1 MSAEAAGI
9 TSARLG
15 AAPGE
20 RFNRLRD
27 PLGVVSFGINQMV
40 LAPGQR
46 GRIHRHKHQEEVYL
60 VLEGTL
66 TLMVEGEAHEFTAG
80 EVVRVAPST
89 RRQLVNRHRSPL
101 SLMALGGHTGHSHE
115 PRDGE
120 VFAAWEDQEAGSPQT
135 MPAPEDLPES
145 DLR

>member
-1 MSAEAAGI
+1 MGAQPEGV
-9 TSARLG
+9 TSARLQD
-15 AAPGE
+15 APAE

-46 GRIHRHKHQEEVYL
+46 GRIHRHKRQEEVYL
-60 VLEGTL
+60 VLSGTL
-66 TLMVEGEAHEFTAG
+66 TLMVEGEALEFSTG

-101 SLMALGGHTGHSHE
+101 SLLALGGHADHSHE

-120 VFAAWEDQEAGSPQT
+120 LFAGWQDSEPGTPDT
-135 MPAPEDLPES
+135 VPAPADLPES
-145 DLR
+145 ELR

>member
-1 MSAEAAGI
+1 MSDQRDGV
-9 TSARLG
+9 TSARLQD
-15 AAPGE
+15 APAE
-20 RFNRLRD
+20 RFNRLRE

-60 VLEGTL
+60 VLAGTL
-66 TLMVEGEAHEFTAG
+66 TLMVEGEAREFTVG

-101 SLMALGGHTGHSHE
+101 SLLALGGHTDHSHE

-120 VFAAWEDQEAGSPQT
+120 VFAAWEEPEPGTPDT
-135 MPAPEDLPES
+135 VPAPADLPES
-145 DLR
+145 ELR